1 MNILEPV
8 TMGLDQLRVHKLR
21 SMLSILGI
29 LISVGSV
36 TGIVSMGDGLRMTVM
51 KQFEKSGGLSMIRV
65 NSPRRWYRDKK
76 KNRWL
81 RRNWEEYLNNKD
93 VQYILNEVDN
103 IKFAVPVINSSR
115 RVQYRNA
122 SAYANIRASNERYD
136 KTQNWEIGKGR
147 FISEMDVRNASKV
160 AVIGHE
166 LAKDLYGQ
174 NDPIGKE
181 LKIDESR
188 FLVVGVLTS
197 LKFFGDSNER
207 NLAIPITTLQKR
219 FSGNDRVNNIIIMA
233 DSPEYAENAAQQIR
247 HIINRFHEHGEDFE
261 VKTGKSEIGQFNR
274 VVKILKIVAG
284 GIAGISLLVG
294 GIGIMNIM
302 LVSVNE
308 RTREIGIRKAL
319 GAKNSSILWQF
330 ILESIV
336 LCLFGGGIGIL
347 LGIGIGAGISAY
359 IKSLTNQPFESIV
372 TPGLMAFAILY
383 STGIGLFFGVYPAY
397 RASKLDPIEALRYE

>member
-1 MNILEPV
+1 M
-8 TMGLDQLRVHKLR
+8 
-21 SMLSILGI
+21 
-29 LISVGSV
+29 
-36 TGIVSMGDGLRMTVM
+36 
-51 KQFEKSGGLSMIRV
+51 
-65 NSPRRWYRDKK
+65 
-76 KNRWL
+76 
-81 RRNWEEYLNNKD
+81 
-93 VQYILNEVDN
+93 
-103 IKFAVPVINSSR
+103 PVINSNR
-115 RVQYRNA
+115 RVQYRNV
-122 SAYANIRASNERYD
+122 SANANIRASNERYD
-136 KTQNWEIGKGR
+136 KTQNWEIKRGR

-166 LAKDLYGQ
+166 LAKDLFGQ
-174 NDPIGKE
+174 DDPVGKE

-188 FLVVGVLTS
+188 FLVVGVLAAS
-197 LKFFGDSNER
+197 KFFGSSNER
-207 NLAIPITTLQKR
+207 NMAVPITTLQKR
-219 FSGNDRVNNIIIMA
+219 FSGNDRVNNIIVMA
-233 DSPEYAENAAQQIR
+233 DSPEYAENAALQIR
-247 HIINRFHEHGEDFE
+247 HIIKRLHEHGEDFE
-261 VKTGKSEIGQFNR
+261 IRTGKSEIGQFIR

-336 LCLFGGGIGIL
+336 LCLFGGGIGII
-347 LGIGIGAGISAY
+347 LGIGIGAGISSY

-383 STGIGLFFGVYPAY
+383 SSGIGLFFGVYPAY